1 MTQIV
6 IFSHSFFVILLDR
19 QIIQDNLSLNLYEGS
34 LLALGGV
41 QLVPLSSKTF
51 VLLGLGAKPLLLAS

>member
-1 MTQIV
+1 M
-6 IFSHSFFVILLDR
+6 LDR